1 MLQPRISP
9 GTAFVPVG
17 ARVARFPTL
26 AGDLEVDVAIVG
38 AGVTG
43 LGLARLLAGSG
54 LGVAVLEG
62 HRVGGGTTGSSTGQ
76 LTSLVDDGYV
86 ALESDFGVEAAKAV
100 AALTVE
106 AMDAVERWV
115 REDEIFCSLR
125 RVPAFLFAEAEKDQ
139 AELEKEAAAAAR
151 AGLGVRAIDPAEMP
165 FAVRAAQRL
174 ENQIDFDPSAYVQ
187 GLAQR
192 MPANVRVFED
202 TRVESIE
209 DGEPLVVKTAHG
221 TVRARWVVEARH
233 VPGGMGML
241 HAKTAAYRSYVVAA
255 RAERP
260 LRPGIYADL
269 KVPYHYLREHEGLIV
284 LGGEDHKAGQRPDDA
299 HPFDALEAYLGER
312 FGAFEVTARWSAE
325 LYAPVDGLPYIGP
338 MHADSKHLVATG
350 FDGDGLLFGTVAATL
365 LSEHMLGRKHP
376 HASLFDPSRTK
387 VLASAKQFV
396 KEQANVALH
405 MVSDR
410 IAGAP
415 ASADAIAPGC
425 GGIVDLDG
433 HRCAVYREATT
444 GELHVR
450 SATCPHAGGVV
461 QWNPDSRT
469 FDCPLHGGSFSP
481 TGEVLAGP
489 PGKNLDPPK
498 T

>member
-1 MLQPRISP
+1 MLQSRLPP

-17 ARVARFPTL
+17 SRVARFAPL
-26 AGDLEVDVAIVG
+26 AGDLDVDVAIVG
-38 AGVTG
+38 AGITG
-43 LGLARLLAGSG
+43 LGIARLLGGSG
-54 LGVAVLEG
+54 LRVVVIEG

-86 ALESDFGVEAAKAV
+86 ALESDFGADAAKVV
-100 AALTVE
+100 AGLTAE
-106 AMDAVERWV
+106 AMNALERWV
-115 REDEIFCSLR
+115 REDEIFCGLR
-125 RVPAFLFAEAEKDQ
+125 RVPAFLYAETEKDV

-151 AGLGVRAIDPAEMP
+151 AGLGVRPIDPAEMP
-165 FAVRAAQRL
+165 FPVHAAQRL

-192 MPANVRVFED
+192 LPANVQVLEG

-209 DGEPLVVKTAHG
+209 EGDPSVVKTPHG

-233 VPGGMGML
+233 VPGGLGML
-241 HAKTAAYRSYVVAA
+241 HAKTAPYRSYVVAA
-255 RAERP
+255 RTERP

-269 KVPYHYLREHEGLIV
+269 KVPYHYLREHEGLVV
-284 LGGEDHKAGQRPDDA
+284 LGGEDHKTGQRPDDA
-299 HPFDALEAYLGER
+299 RPFETLEAYLGER
-312 FGAFEVTARWSAE
+312 FGAFEVKARWTAE

-338 MHADSKHLVATG
+338 MRADSKHLVAAG
-350 FDGDGLLFGTVAATL
+350 FDGDGLLFGTVAAML
-365 LSEHMLGRKHP
+365 LSEHILGRPHP
-376 HASLFDPSRTK
+376 HASLFDPTRSK

-410 IAGAP
+410 IASAP

-444 GELHVR
+444 GALHVR

-469 FDCPLHGGSFSP
+469 FDCPLHGGTFSP
-481 TGEVLAGP
+481 TGEVLGGP
-489 PGKNLDPPK
+489 PGNDLDPPK
-498 T
+498 K